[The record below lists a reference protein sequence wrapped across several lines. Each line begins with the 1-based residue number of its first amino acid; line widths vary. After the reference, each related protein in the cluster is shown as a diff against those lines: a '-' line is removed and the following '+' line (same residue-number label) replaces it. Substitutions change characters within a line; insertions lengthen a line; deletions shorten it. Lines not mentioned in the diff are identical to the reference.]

1 MLQHTSAN
9 LLHLALRVLDERAKL
24 APDPCAFPRG
34 DARHTQVEDAGNAC
48 FVRCVIKITV
58 RAEADGTDERSIR
71 GESYRTN
78 DEVGRYSH
86 LVGGIREVLKGY
98 TKREVLN
105 TCLLL
110 SSKYG
115 MGGVGTAHLHTQ
127 VQAHETF
134 VHELTDAIQR
144 LVDVVVE
151 RGV

>member
-24 APDPCAFPRG
+24 APDPCAFPWG
-34 DARHTQVEDAGNAC
+34 DARHTQIEDAGNAC

-98 TKREVLN
+98 RRAGY
-105 TCLLL
+105 CLLL
-110 SSKYG
+110 SSKYD

-144 LVDVVVE
+144 LVDVIVE